1 MGIHRSP
8 VIDLTD
14 RESRPT
20 VVFVGRLAANKRPD
34 HAVEAF
40 ARVLERIPDAQM
52 WVIGSG
58 AMNNELRRAAP
69 PNVEFFGNVSNERK
83 YELMAR
89 ADVLV
94 VTSVREGWG
103 LVVDEAASVGTP
115 TIGYDVDGLRDSVMA
130 ADGTLVVPHPESLAA
145 AVTRHLARIGRRHRP
160 ALIERETLGWDHV
173 AEEVFSLMSDM
184 SGTNQPTR
192 SGAARELVAAGASGP

>member
-1 MGIHRSP
+1 M
-8 VIDLTD
+8 
-14 RESRPT
+14 
-20 VVFVGRLAANKRPD
+20 FVGRLAANKRPD

-89 ADVLV
+89 ADVSRCDLC
-94 VTSVREGWG
+94 S
-103 LVVDEAASVGTP
+103 
-115 TIGYDVDGLRDSVMA
+115 
-130 ADGTLVVPHPESLAA
+130 
-145 AVTRHLARIGRRHRP
+145 RR
-160 ALIERETLGWDHV
+160 
-173 AEEVFSLMSDM
+173 M
-184 SGTNQPTR
+184 
-192 SGAARELVAAGASGP
+192 GPRCG